1 MTDATG
7 DQGERHQASTSLDID
22 ASPDRVWQV
31 LTEPD
36 LVRRYMHGTDMD
48 ADWREG
54 GHIVWRGE
62 WQGKRYEDKGQ
73 VVAIR
78 PPRVLSVTH
87 WSPLTGDPDT
97 PEYYH
102 LVTYDLKPL
111 EDGRTRLTLTHGNS
125 PSREAAEAMIETGWR
140 PVLEGLKQVAEDDG
154 ARGTRS

>member
-1 MTDATG
+1 MTNATG

-36 LVRRYMHGTDMD
+36 LVHRYMHGTDMD

-54 GHIVWRGE
+54 GSIVWQGE
-62 WQGKRYEDKGQ
+62 WEGKRYEDKGQ

-78 PPRVLSVTH
+78 APRVLSVTH

-97 PEYYH
+97 PEYYN
-102 LVTYDLKPL
+102 LVTYHLAPL

-125 PSREAAEAMIETGWR
+125 PSREAAEAMIENGWR
-140 PVLEGLKQVAEDDG
+140 PVLEALKQVAEDG
-154 ARGTRS
+154 G